1 MDLDLL
7 NNPRLFYTFQRDIVK
22 EMLRHEIIATEIE
35 RWLLKQLHT
44 RYHGYPFPRNLGL
57 VFGHDD
63 CVGEFANIEAKN
75 KIKFIRI

>member
-1 MDLDLL
+1 M
-7 NNPRLFYTFQRDIVK
+7 
-22 EMLRHEIIATEIE
+22 IE
-35 RWLLKQLHT
+35 REMAMHKVREMGLSIDDRLLMQLHT